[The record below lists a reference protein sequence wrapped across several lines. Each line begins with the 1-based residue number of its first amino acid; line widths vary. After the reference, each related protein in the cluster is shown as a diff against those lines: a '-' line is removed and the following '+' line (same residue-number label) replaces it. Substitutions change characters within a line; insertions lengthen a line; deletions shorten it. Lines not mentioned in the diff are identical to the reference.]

1 MQSRDEPGF
10 WNHRPPRHTLKTP
23 EKPTALVV
31 DDDPQILLVCSR
43 SLQRCG
49 LTVLTTSGL
58 TYAKNAATD
67 PTQVV
72 LLIVDVLLREP
83 AFRLPGQEAEKAA
96 NGIEA
101 LPLLQQQYPHA
112 IPLIISAY
120 SKDEL
125 IAEGHDPRDVAFLQ
139 KPFDPPTLR
148 QTVRTLLPGL
158 VAESSESAEIG
169 DDAWFD

>member
-1 MQSRDEPGF
+1 M
-10 WNHRPPRHTLKTP
+10 KTS
-23 EKPTALVV
+23 EKPTALVI

-49 LTVLTTSGL
+49 FTVLTASGL
-58 TYAKNAATD
+58 TSAKDALTD
-67 PTQVV
+67 PRKVV

-96 NGIEA
+96 NGIDA
-101 LPLLQQQYPHA
+101 LPLLQQHYPRA
-112 IPLIISAY
+112 VPLIISAY

-139 KPFDPPTLR
+139 KPFDLPTLR
-148 QTVRTLLPGL
+148 QTVQMLLPEF

>member
-1 MQSRDEPGF
+1 V
-10 WNHRPPRHTLKTP
+10 NTP

-49 LTVLTTSGL
+49 LNMLTASGL
-58 TYAKNAATD
+58 TSAKNVATD
-67 PTQVV
+67 RRRVV

-83 AFRLPGQEAEKAA
+83 TFRLPGQETEKAG

-101 LPLLQQQYPHA
+101 LPILQQQYPRA
-112 IPLIISAY
+112 VPLIISAY

-139 KPFDPPTLR
+139 KPFDPPALR
-148 QTVRTLLPGL
+148 QTVQALLPEL
-158 VAESSESAEIG
+158 VADSSESAETG

>member
-1 MQSRDEPGF
+1 M
-10 WNHRPPRHTLKTP
+10 KTP
-23 EKPTALVV
+23 KKPTALVV

-49 LTVLTTSGL
+49 FSVLTASGL
-58 TYAKNAATD
+58 TSAIHVATD
-67 PTQVV
+67 PRQIA
-72 LLIVDVLLREP
+72 LLIVDVLLRAP
-83 AFRLPGQEAEKAA
+83 AFRLPGQEAEKAG

-101 LPLLQQQYPHA
+101 LPILRQHYPCA

-125 IAEGHDPRDVAFLQ
+125 VAEGHDPGEVAFLQ

-148 QTVRTLLPGL
+148 QTVQRLLPGL
-158 VAESSESAEIG
+158 VAESSEPTEIG

>member
-1 MQSRDEPGF
+1 MHSRDISDCGD
-10 WNHRPPRHTLKTP
+10 HRVPRHTLKTSV
-23 EKPTALVV
+23 KPTALVV

-49 LTVLTTSGL
+49 FTVLTASGL
-58 TYAKNAATD
+58 TSAKDAT
-67 PTQVV
+67 TERAQVV
-72 LLIVDVLLREP
+72 LLIVDVLLRAP

-101 LPLLQQQYPHA
+101 LPSLQQQYPHA
-112 IPLIISAY
+112 VPLIISAH

-148 QTVRTLLPGL
+148 QTVQALLPGL
-158 VAESSESAEIG
+158 VTQSDESAEVG

>member
-1 MQSRDEPGF
+1 MNTPG
-10 WNHRPPRHTLKTP
+10 
-23 EKPTALVV
+23 KPTALVV
-31 DDDPQILLVCSR
+31 DDDPQILVACSR

-49 LTVLTTSGL
+49 LTVLTASGL
-58 TYAKNAATD
+58 TSATHAATD
-67 PTQVV
+67 PGQVV
-72 LLIVDVLLREP
+72 LLIVDVLLRAP

-101 LPLLQQQYPHA
+101 LPSLQQHYPHA
-112 IPLIISAY
+112 VPLIISAY

-139 KPFDPPTLR
+139 KPFDPSTLR
-148 QTVRTLLPGL
+148 QTVQTLLPDL
-158 VAESSESAEIG
+158 VAETSESAEVG